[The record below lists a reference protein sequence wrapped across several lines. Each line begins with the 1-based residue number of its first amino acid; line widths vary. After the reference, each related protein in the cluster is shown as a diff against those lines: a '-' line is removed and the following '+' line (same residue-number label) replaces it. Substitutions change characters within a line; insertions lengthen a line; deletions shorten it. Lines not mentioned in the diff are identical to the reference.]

1 MFPEAGSAYAS
12 RPSTAGRIVR
22 HEQLEANPSGFDDL
36 IGAEV
41 VEASG
46 QRCVIE
52 LAVTAAHHQPFGI
65 VHGGV
70 YATLVETAT
79 SIGASL
85 WLDGEAVAVGIGNS
99 TEFLRS
105 VRDGR
110 LICTATPLQQGRRL
124 QLWAA
129 EVVDE
134 DGRLVAHG
142 KVRLLNRSAEEG

>member
-1 MFPEAGSAYAS
+1 MDRE
-12 RPSTAGRIVR
+12 T
-22 HEQLEANPSGFDDL
+22 LEKNRSPFDDL

-46 QRCVIE
+46 ERCVVE
-52 LAVTAAHHQPFGI
+52 LPVTPSHHQPFGI

-79 SIGASL
+79 SVGASL
-85 WLDGEAVAVGIGNS
+85 WLDGDSIAVGIGNS

-105 VRDGR
+105 VSEGR
-110 LICTATPLQQGRRL
+110 LTCTATPIQQGRRL
-124 QLWAA
+124 QLWCA
-129 EVVDE
+129 EIVDQ

-142 KVRLLNRSAEEG
+142 KVRLLNRQVGE